1 MNSHNSH
8 YQMNT
13 MGASEEQQLLAKWRP
28 LLEAHDEEAGLP
40 KITNKHTALVTARML
55 ENQVKHMEQNPDTF
69 GQVKQHQALVNEA
82 VGTAGLF
89 TGYQAND
96 PVFNDVGTTVD
107 DLKPVVGQYGNAV
120 DPTNNDFYAR
130 GDARLPNIVMPM
142 IRRTFPEL
150 LANEIVGIQPM
161 NGPVGLAFALR
172 FKYDGEN
179 LAVFTPDG
187 GGTVNPP
194 ATASHPHRG
203 FGQEAGYQY
212 LNTGHSGLTSEGLGG
227 LDSNTGVSAQFEMV
241 TQDQGVANLIKNLEC
256 STQIPQM
263 SMCIEKT
270 AVEAGVRKLAF
281 KYSLEAEQDLMNM
294 HSINLEDEMTNYMQ
308 YEMQAEIDREILM
321 RMIQIALN
329 NGEGAGYSVW
339 SPATSDGR
347 WQAER
352 AVTLL
357 QKIRVE
363 AQRLCTR
370 NRMGAANFAV
380 VTPNVAALLENTQ
393 FFKSYE
399 STSNVARG
407 CGSARIG
414 TVGNIKVFVDSRT
427 EAQFQAGLRDE
438 QLDYILLGF
447 KGNSASETGLVYLPY
462 IPIYIQKTVGP
473 NDFSPRVGM
482 ATRYALMTHLNGAE
496 NFYHVIIMQDLFDCF
511 EQTCTKF
518 M

>member
-1 MNSHNSH
+1 MNPHNSH
-8 YQMNT
+8 YNMNT
-13 MGASEEQQLLAKWRP
+13 MGASEEQQLLAKWKP

-55 ENQVKHMEQNPDTF
+55 ENQVKHMSQNPDTF
-69 GQVKQHQALVNEA
+69 GHIKQHQALVSEA

-89 TGYQAND
+89 NGYGNSD
-96 PVFNDVGTTVD
+96 PAFNSTDTTD
-107 DLKPVVGQYGNAV
+107 SMQPVVGQYGNQV
-120 DPTNNDFYAR
+120 PPNDDFYAR
-130 GDARLPNIVMPM
+130 GDSRLPNIVMPM

-179 LAVFTPDG
+179 LADFTPDG
-187 GGTVNPP
+187 GSTVNPP
-194 ATASHPHRG
+194 ATATHPFRG

-212 LNTGHSGLTSEGLGG
+212 LNTAHTGLTSDGLGG
-227 LDSNTGVSAQFEMV
+227 LDSNTGLSAQFEYIPE
-241 TQDQGVANLIKNLEC
+241 DQGVANLIKNLEC

-321 RMIQIALN
+321 RMIQVALN

-339 SPATSDGR
+339 SPANADGR
-347 WQAER
+347 WQAEK

-357 QKIRVE
+357 QKIRIE

-380 VTPNVAALLENTQ
+380 VTPNVAAVLENTQ

-414 TVGNIKVFVDSRT
+414 TIGNIKVFVDSRT

-462 IPIYIQKTVGP
+462 VPIYVQKTTGV

-482 ATRYALMTHLNGAE
+482 ATRYALMTNLFGAE
-496 NFYHVIIMQDLFDCF
+496 NFYHVIIMKGLFDYSDGTESKVF
-511 EQTCTKF
+511 I
-518 M
+518 

>member
-1 MNSHNSH
+1 MNV
-8 YQMNT
+8 
-13 MGASEEQQLLAKWRP
+13 MGASEEQQLLAKWKP
-28 LLEAHDEEAGLP
+28 LLEANSPENGLP
-40 KITNKHTALVTARML
+40 AITNKHTALVTARLL
-55 ENQVKHMEQNPDTF
+55 ENQVKHMAQNPDTF
-69 GQVKQHQALVNEA
+69 GSMRSHQALLSEA

-89 TGYQAND
+89 NGYGAAD
-96 PVFNDVGTTVD
+96 PVFNDPNASIEDCKPCVGEF
-107 DLKPVVGQYGNAV
+107 GNQA
-120 DPTNNDFYAR
+120 PCPNNDFYAR
-130 GDARLPNIVMPM
+130 GDSRLPNIIMPM
-142 IRRTFPEL
+142 IRRTMPEL

-161 NGPVGLAFALR
+161 NGPVGLAFAMR

-179 LAVFTPDG
+179 LACFTPDG
-187 GGTVNPP
+187 GCTVNPP
-194 ATASHPHRG
+194 ASATHPFRG

-212 LNTGHSGLTSEGLGG
+212 LNTAHTGLTSDALTGLG
-227 LDSNTGVSAQFEMV
+227 DEASSCFKFIPE
-241 TQDQGVANLIKNLEC
+241 DQGVANLIKNLEC

-329 NGEGAGYSVW
+329 NGEGAGYSIW
-339 SPATSDGR
+339 TPETADGR
-347 WQAER
+347 WQAEK

-357 QKIRVE
+357 QHIRLQ

-380 VTPNVAALLENTQ
+380 VTPNVAAILQNTQ
-393 FFKSYE
+393 FFKSYD
-399 STSNVARG
+399 STANVDRG

-414 TVGNIKVFVDSRT
+414 TIGNIKVFVDSRT

-447 KGNSASETGLVYLPY
+447 KGNSASETGLVYAPY
-462 IPIYIQKTVGP
+462 VPIYIQKTMGP

-482 ATRYALMTHLNGAE
+482 ATRYALVCNLFGAE
-496 NFYHVIIMQDLFDCF
+496 NFYHVIILKGLFDCV
-511 EQTCTKF
+511 EQTCVKF